1 MKVWLLF
8 ILALVADYCYS
19 QEIRLEVV
27 DASTRRPV
35 AYAEVYLNKDQL
47 RFFTDSAGRV
57 EIPANGK
64 LKSTQLQVKRMGYL
78 SESLRLDSLKKV
90 KNPIVSLLSDVITLP
105 EVKIKDVKAESMLLH
120 VRKAIVLSLQS
131 ELVLPAFYRQAHVE
145 NDRLVFLTESEL
157 QTQFQKQKS
166 KAERVSVLRLRR
178 IPSVEQNKEKHS
190 DHLVDLLSSNPVFH
204 PEGTILNIYTGD
216 EFVFSYRNLEGDS
229 SEYGE
234 IKFASADSVADFVE
248 AGRIVFLE
256 EGYRIVLY
264 ESVTSLLPGR
274 SGYKDSSTGGGYRWF
289 KQVEVKR
296 YTYNWMNRQL
306 FPQTMQQW
314 YRHLL
319 VHPVFDQVDYDLL
332 ESFSWKVDTQ
342 VVVSPGPVKWSF
354 EGNLY
359 GGVFPCLR
367 DREVVAEN
375 YFPGVSWNQPDKEKL
390 KRMFTCM
397 GSDEIFKGKDG
408 VR

>member
-256 EGYRIVLY
+256 EGYRI
-264 ESVTSLLPGR
+264 EIGR
-274 SGYKDSSTGGGYRWF
+274 AH
-289 KQVEVKR
+289 V
-296 YTYNWMNRQL
+296 
-306 FPQTMQQW
+306 
-314 YRHLL
+314 
-319 VHPVFDQVDYDLL
+319 
-332 ESFSWKVDTQ
+332 
-342 VVVSPGPVKWSF
+342 
-354 EGNLY
+354 
-359 GGVFPCLR
+359 
-367 DREVVAEN
+367 
-375 YFPGVSWNQPDKEKL
+375 
-390 KRMFTCM
+390 
-397 GSDEIFKGKDG
+397 
-408 VR
+408 